1 MKKRRNK
8 ALKKTIQ
15 KAMRVKVQLKIVK
28 IKKKKKKKKKKKFLM
43 RMIKLMNSSLKME
56 IIIICS

>member
-28 IKKKKKKKKKKKFLM
+28 IKKKKKKFLM

>member
-1 MKKRRNK
+1 MKKRKNK

-28 IKKKKKKKKKKKFLM
+28 IKKKKKKFLM
-43 RMIKLMNSSLKME
+43 RMI
-56 IIIICS
+56 

>member
-28 IKKKKKKKKKKKFLM
+28 IKKKKKFLM